1 MSGKELKREFFK
13 LKLFTQSLAE
23 LKDPHTPEFL
33 NVREEKEINRHM
45 NSTKISKKKGNM
57 KEMDISL
64 LTCHT
69 NC

>member
-45 NSTKISKKKGNM
+45 NLHQDFKKKREYERDGHQ
-57 KEMDISL
+57 SSHL
-64 LTCHT
+64 PY
-69 NC
+69 